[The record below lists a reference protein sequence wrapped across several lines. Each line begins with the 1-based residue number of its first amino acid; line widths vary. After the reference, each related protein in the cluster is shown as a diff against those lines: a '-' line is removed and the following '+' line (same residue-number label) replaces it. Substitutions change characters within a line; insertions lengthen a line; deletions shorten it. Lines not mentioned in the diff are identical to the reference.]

1 MKYFDYA
8 STTPLRKE
16 VLDAYTTVLS
26 TYYANA
32 DSLHDLGR
40 ESQRLMEKSRAQIA
54 QLLSVSAEEILF
66 TSCASE
72 SNSYAI
78 KGFALA
84 NATRGK
90 HIITTCVEH
99 SSILHSCE
107 QLEETFG
114 FRITKLP
121 VNQDGVI
128 ELADLQAAICPDTI
142 LVSTM
147 YVNNETGAINPIS
160 EIADMVHQTSRACFH
175 VDCVQALGKLPI
187 DLSKLD
193 MATFSA
199 HKIYG
204 LKGSA
209 ILYRRKHMRLL
220 PLISGGQQEQGI
232 RGGTSNA
239 PANIVFAKTL
249 RLALEEQP
257 AHTAHVKKLHDHL
270 CKGLAAI
277 EDVHINSPIKAVP
290 HIVNVSFL
298 KVGSEIMLNALNER
312 GFCVSAQ
319 STCSS
324 KTKAYSYVLSAMGY
338 SDVIATHAIRIS
350 LSHLTTLQE
359 VDALLQALKEI
370 NHDYRTN

>member
-1 MKYFDYA
+1 MIYFDYA
-8 STTPLRKE
+8 STTPLHKE
-16 VLDAYTTVLS
+16 VLNTYEKVLS
-26 TYYANA
+26 EYYANA

-40 ESQRLMEKSRAQIA
+40 NSQRLMEKSRAQIA
-54 QLLSVSAEEILF
+54 QLLSVTADELFF

-72 SNSYAI
+72 SNSFAI

-84 NATRGK
+84 HQHRGK

-99 SSILHSCE
+99 SSVLHSCA
-107 QLEETFG
+107 QLHDLFG
-114 FRITKLP
+114 FDVTYLP
-121 VNQDGVI
+121 VTQEGIV
-128 ELADLQAAICPDTI
+128 DLDALKKALRSDTI
-142 LVSTM
+142 LVSVM
-147 YVNNETGAINPIS
+147 YVNNETGAINPIQ
-160 EIADMVHQTSRACFH
+160 EIAKLVHEHTRAIVH
-175 VDCVQALGKLPI
+175 VDCVQALGKLPVSLKTI
-187 DLSKLD
+187 D

-209 ILYRRKHMRLL
+209 LLYKKKNIQLL

-239 PANIVFAKTL
+239 PSNIVLAKTL
-249 RLALEEQP
+249 RLALENQEKS
-257 AHTAHVKKLHDHL
+257 ASHIKKLQEFL
-270 CKGLAAI
+270 CMELTKLD
-277 EDVHINSPIKAVP
+277 DVVINSPKYAVP

-324 KTKAYSYVLSAMGY
+324 KSKAHSYVLSAMGLGEVR
-338 SDVIATHAIRIS
+338 STHAIRIS
-350 LSHLTTLQE
+350 LSHLSTMEE
-359 VDALLQALKEI
+359 VIALLQALKEI
-370 NHDYRTN
+370 NHDYRTK